1 MQLSV
6 DCSDRVVCEHIA
18 TALDPSSLHRRR
30 NILLRSGGLFV
41 VTLAKWKGGSGM
53 AVITRAPHQ
62 KISSESNLLRPE
74 ILLPMG
80 CVKFGK

>member
-1 MQLSV
+1 MSINIYILQLSD
-6 DCSDRVVCEHIA
+6 DCSDRMVCEHIS

-53 AVITRAPHQ
+53 TVITRASHQ
-62 KISSESNLLRPE
+62 NISSESH
-74 ILLPMG
+74 
-80 CVKFGK
+80 K

>member
-1 MQLSV
+1 MSDNLSILQINTRTVLQLSG
-6 DCSDRVVCEHIA
+6 DCSDRVVCEHIS

-62 KISSESNLLRPE
+62 KNL
-74 ILLPMG
+74 I
-80 CVKFGK
+80 

>member
-1 MQLSV
+1 MQLSD
-6 DCSDRVVCEHIA
+6 DCSDRVVCEHIS

-53 AVITRAPHQ
+53 DGSDHTSL
-62 KISSESNLLRPE
+62 SSKD
-74 ILLPMG
+74 I
-80 CVKFGK
+80 K

>member
-53 AVITRAPHQ
+53 DGSDHTSPASKDI
-62 KISSESNLLRPE
+62 K
-74 ILLPMG
+74 
-80 CVKFGK
+80 